1 MSTGI
6 SSVGTGYQ
14 AYQSSWQSNRQ
25 KGQQD
30 FQALATALNS
40 NDLSGAQTAFAALQ
54 KDVPGLSSNGN
65 PQGTQAANTNNPLT
79 SDFQNLSQ
87 ALSSGD
93 LSSAQSAFAKLQ
105 QDLQTAVGGHRHHHH
120 HGGGGGMAGATAC
133 QSSDAGTNAGS
144 SADQNGS
151 SSQTTLDI
159 QA

>member
-1 MSTGI
+1 MSTSV

-14 AYQSSWQSNRQ
+14 TYQSSWQTNRQ

-54 KDVPGLSSNGN
+54 KDVPGLSGSQQNSQTGN
-65 PQGTQAANTNNPLT
+65 SNNPLT

-105 QDLQTAVGGHRHHHH
+105 QDLQTLVGGHRHRHH
-120 HGGGGGMAGATAC
+120 HGGGGGIAAALAAV
-133 QSSDAGTNAGS
+133 SSSNTGTTTDS
-144 SADQNGS
+144 SADPNGS